1 MEALLHKLSTMD
13 TKLKFNADYPVH
25 VIKQIK
31 KTTTNRKART
41 KCRVPGLTETE
52 KTLLKY
58 MPLNN

>member
-25 VIKQIK
+25 VIKQTK
-31 KTTTNRKART
+31 KPTTNRKART

-52 KTLLKY
+52 KKKAC
-58 MPLNN
+58 